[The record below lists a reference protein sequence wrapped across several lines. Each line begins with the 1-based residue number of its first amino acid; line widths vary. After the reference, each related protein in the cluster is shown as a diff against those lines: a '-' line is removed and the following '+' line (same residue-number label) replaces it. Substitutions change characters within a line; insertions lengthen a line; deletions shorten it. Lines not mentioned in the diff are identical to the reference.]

1 MADVFGAEK
10 YFHFPVHWNAQ
21 SCSDNVIL
29 GGRIVLAVEA
39 KEVSGGIV
47 HFVHMNR
54 AELAI
59 RSGIAKVP
67 GELLSLRFNLQG
79 AGSCAGEM
87 HGGPDPVSHQIKADK
102 QNGRGRGP
110 GGLQTIVPVRVDDF
124 AAIALVAVLED
135 KPGKAELSED
145 KNNPANEEG

>member
-1 MADVFGAEK
+1 MADVLGAEK
-10 YFHFPVHWNAQ
+10 YFHFSVHRNSQ
-21 SCSDNVIL
+21 RGSDNVIL
-29 GGRIVLAVEA
+29 GGGIVLAVEA
-39 KEVSGGIV
+39 EEVSGGIV

-54 AELAI
+54 AKLAI

-67 GELLSLRFNLQG
+67 CELLSLRLNLQG
-79 AGSCAGEM
+79 AGRGAGEM

-102 QNGRGRGP
+102 QNGRGGGP
-110 GGLQTIVPVRVDDF
+110 CGLQTIVPVRVDDF

-135 KPGKAELSED
+135 EPGKAELSED